1 MAIGERITLL
11 DVGDREYGEC
21 LLIETGGRRILIDG
35 SHQGDDQDTGTYRGI
50 ARQLRELTGEQK
62 VALDLLVVSHAHADH
77 VGSLPDLVADGVIQ
91 TEWALLPDPDLA
103 WGRQAGQPAPD
114 LADPV
119 RAALAGLREEDPSAE
134 TFGDDL
140 GLALFLSD
148 SVSLEKRYGDLLAEL
163 GQQGTKI
170 VRHGS
175 DDEAP
180 LLADFSA
187 LGLQILGPSNE
198 QMRLTA
204 QLMGAAIDAFASDA
218 LKVADRLPDVDDHG
232 LALYRSLRAT
242 PTADTPKSRPG
253 NLVNLQSASLVI
265 VVQGRRAFFGGD
277 MELAEPESANAQLR
291 AEVTALRGRIRQQ
304 GSYSYAQ
311 LGHHGSANATS
322 SGTLDDLG
330 QPRLVG
336 MSAGRASD
344 KHPSSDVLRMLAL
357 GGQRW
362 VRTDRNGQII
372 IEPRGSKGWTLRPA
386 RGTVNDPTP
395 PGADAH
401 IAPTPAALS
410 TPLAGPPAPS
420 PSGQATAVQATVAAI
435 PKGRRSDE
443 VEVAIRTS
451 RPVVVTVRLDGDG
464 DTIGGASSTAT
475 VAADAPL
482 VSLASGRQLPR
493 LLYVTDSAR
502 LAANVG
508 AAETQQVMAALRAAP
523 GHLVEVDGSASPQ
536 SIRGALD
543 SSMGDVEGVVIVGGY
558 DVVCSEV
565 VDTLPAG
572 LAASIGREG
581 DADQFIVWS
590 DDRYGQRTGAT
601 ALPIS
606 RVPDGHSAELLY
618 RALSTPGPRARS
630 ASGVRNIN
638 RPFAETVYTALQ
650 GGSPLLVSE
659 PLLAAD
665 ARGRL
670 AGDTVY
676 FMLHGYWRDGTRF
689 WGESGADYP
698 EAMNVASVDA
708 QPGIVV
714 FSGACWGALTVA
726 TQAMRYTPDLP
737 LGSRGSAESI
747 ALAYLAGGAS
757 AFVGCTGSHYSP
769 SNPPYRSAGA
779 PIHLSFFTYLS
790 AGMAPAAALAQA
802 KRDYVGA
809 MPHSDTGPGALAV
822 EHKLVWEFTCLG
834 LGW

>member
-1 MAIGERITLL
+1 MAIGERITIL

-35 SHQGDDQDTGTYRGI
+35 SHQGDDQDAGTYRGI
-50 ARQLRELTGEQK
+50 ARQLRDLTGEQK

-77 VGSLPDLVADGVIQ
+77 VGSLPDLVAAGVIESQ
-91 TEWALLPDPDLA
+91 WAFLPDPDLA
-103 WGRQAGQPAPD
+103 WGRQPGQPAPD

-119 RAALAGLREEDPSAE
+119 RAAIAGLREEDPSAE
-134 TFGDDL
+134 TFADDAA
-140 GLALFLSD
+140 LALFLSD
-148 SVSLEKRYGDLLAEL
+148 SVSLEKRYADLIADL

-180 LLADFSA
+180 LVADFSA
-187 LGLQILGPSNE
+187 IGLQILGPSLE
-198 QMRLTA
+198 QMKLTA
-204 QLMGAAIDAFASDA
+204 QLMGEAIDAFASDA
-218 LKVADRLPDVDDHG
+218 LKTADRLPDVDDHG

-242 PTADTPKSRPG
+242 PAADAPKSRPG
-253 NLVNLQSASLVI
+253 NMVNLQSASLALLL
-265 VVQGRRAFFGGD
+265 QGRRAFFGGD
-277 MELAEPESANAQLR
+277 MELADPESANLQLR
-291 AEVTALRGRIRQQ
+291 AEVTALRARIRAQ
-304 GSYSYAQ
+304 GTYSYAQ

-344 KHPSSDVLRMLAL
+344 KHPSSDVLQLLAL
-357 GGQRW
+357 GGQQW

-401 IAPTPAALS
+401 VAPTPAAAP
-410 TPLAGPPAPS
+410 TPIVGPSSPAPS
-420 PSGQATAVQATVAAI
+420 SLAASVKASPVPSPTS
-435 PKGRRSDE
+435 PRSDA
-443 VEVAIRTS
+443 VEVTIRTS
-451 RPVVVTVRLDGDG
+451 RPVVVTIRLDDPGAGSAGDSAA
-464 DTIGGASSTAT
+464 TIR
-475 VAADAPL
+475 ADAPAL
-482 VSLASGRQLPR
+482 SLAAGRQLPR
-493 LLYVTDSAR
+493 LLYVTDPNR

-508 AAETQQVMAALRAAP
+508 ASETDQVMAALRAAP
-523 GHLVEVDGSASPQ
+523 GHLVEVDGSGSPEAIRAALEG
-536 SIRGALD
+536 SIA
-543 SSMGDVEGVVIVGGY
+543 DVEGVVIVGGY
-558 DVVCSEV
+558 DVVSSEV

-572 LAASIGREG
+572 LATSISREG
-581 DADQFIVWS
+581 DADQFVVWS
-590 DDRYGQRTGAT
+590 DDRYGQRPGAT

-606 RVPDGHSAELLY
+606 RVPDGHSAQLLY

-659 PLLAAD
+659 PLLAAE

-689 WGESGADYP
+689 WGEAGAAYP

-708 QPGIVV
+708 QPGNVV
-714 FSGACWGALTVA
+714 FSGACWGALTVG
-726 TQAMRYTPDLP
+726 TQAMRYTPGSP
-737 LGSRGSAESI
+737 LGSRGPTESI

-790 AGMAPAAALAQA
+790 TGLAPAAALAQA
-802 KRDYVGA
+802 KLDYVAA